1 MTIQHESSLA
11 CGATAS
17 VRQQSGPGVLSTMY
31 SARQVQPAVGVSASA
46 GSAQLTPL
54 KRRCTSEHQ
63 RPSLD
68 DTRAANSELAQAM
81 EDSVGASRNPSMQ
94 RRTQSGMLDREM
106 LALAKTSQRAARE
119 ESVDV
124 LP

>member
-1 MTIQHESSLA
+1 MPSKKDIALRERDEALA
-11 CGATAS
+11 
-17 VRQQSGPGVLSTMY
+17 
-31 SARQVQPAVGVSASA
+31 
-46 GSAQLTPL
+46 
-54 KRRCTSEHQ
+54 
-63 RPSLD
+63 
-68 DTRAANSELAQAM
+68 RAAAADKVVAEAQQQLELAQAM